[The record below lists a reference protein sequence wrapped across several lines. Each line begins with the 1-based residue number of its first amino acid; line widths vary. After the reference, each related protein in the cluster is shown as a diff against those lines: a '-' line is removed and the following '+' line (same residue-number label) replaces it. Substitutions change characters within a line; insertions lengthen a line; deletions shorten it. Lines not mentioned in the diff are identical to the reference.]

1 MTMQRCNNIYNH
13 PQYRSRMAHIE
24 ESEKDREFC
33 LHNLSHAFDVA
44 RIGRIMI
51 LEQGLDIDTELF
63 YVAALLHDAGR
74 CSGIP
79 HNEAG
84 ARLAEQI
91 MPECGFTAQET
102 ELVAG
107 AVRGHRTR
115 QDRTDF
121 SSILYAADKKS
132 RLCFACK
139 AADECYWS
147 DEKRNMNIEV

>member
-1 MTMQRCNNIYNH
+1 MQRCDKIYNH
-13 PQYRSRMAHIE
+13 PHYRAQMAHIE
-24 ESEKDREFC
+24 EAEKDRKFC
-33 LHNLSHAFDVA
+33 LHNLSHSFDVA

-63 YVAALLHDAGR
+63 YAAALLHDAGR
-74 CSGIP
+74 YSGIP

-84 ARLAEQI
+84 AELAERI
-91 MPECGFTAQET
+91 MPECGFTNQET

-107 AVRGHRTR
+107 AIRGHRTR
-115 QDRTDF
+115 QDGTDF

-132 RLCFACK
+132 RLCFDCM

-147 DEKRNMNIEV
+147 NDKRNMNIEV